1 MRDMDITDAR
11 TFIVVAEAGSISR
24 AARELHLTQP
34 AVTRRIQRLEQAIG
48 TRLIDRRKRP
58 FALTDVGQAAIE
70 RCRRIVSMR
79 DELKA
84 LAQGGAVPTRECR
97 IGAAHAL
104 TELALT
110 EPVDELRTAF
120 PAVVPRLSTGWSRD
134 LAERVRSGALDAAAV
149 LLPRGDSLP
158 AGVSGR
164 ELAAEQLQIVASRAL
179 HPRTL
184 TLKEAAA
191 TEWILNP
198 EGCGARAILQ
208 KAFGRAGLSLRVGV
222 ETYNY
227 ELQMS
232 LVARGRG
239 LGLVPSRLVARSAV
253 KRQLSVLGVRGLEF
267 PMTIWMLTAG
277 LPSALEAALE
287 TFTDSLQ
294 RRLSPKRGTKS

>member
-84 LAQGGAVPTRECR
+84 LAQSGAVPTRECR

-120 PAVVPRLSTGWSRD
+120 PAVVPRISTGWSRD
-134 LAERVRSGALDAAAV
+134 LVERVRSGALDAAAV
-149 LLPRGDSLP
+149 LLPRGDALP
-158 AGVSGR
+158 AGVNGQ
-164 ELAAEQLQIVASRAL
+164 ELAAEQLQIIASRG
-179 HPRTL
+179 PRSL

-191 TEWILNP
+191 MDWILNP

-208 KAFGRAGLSLRVGV
+208 KAFARAGLSLRVGV

-239 LGLVPSRLVARSAV
+239 LGLVPSRLVGRSAV
-253 KRQLSVLGVRGLEF
+253 RRQLCVSSVRGLDF
-267 PMTIWMLTAG
+267 PMTIWLLTAG

-287 TFTDSLQ
+287 RFGDSLQ
-294 RRLSPKRGTKS
+294 RQLSSKRSRA